1 MEQFNQ
7 LCYDFQLK
15 ILDTFNSEQ
24 QIPFLLKY
32 YLFKEIWENIEQA
45 VARDKRSHNEV
56 NKSQQPQSQENNE
69 GADN

>member
-7 LCYDFQLK
+7 LCYDFQTK
-15 ILDTFNSEQ
+15 ILDTFNNEQ

-32 YLFKEIWENIEQA
+32 YLFKEIWENIERA
-45 VARDKRSHNEV
+45 VARDKMSHNEV
-56 NKSQQPQSQENNE
+56 NETQQPQPQENNE